1 MKDNNDLEMDMF
13 PSGDN
18 GQGGQQGQG
27 GQGQNDP
34 NVAVNPFEWITNE
47 NANDVYNYATV
58 PPTPEEK
65 FKYLLNSARN
75 ELDTIDYSVS
85 PQQLLA
91 KQSLI
96 GAYLG
101 EAINII
107 DYNPQ
112 LKAMFPENYSEK
124 LMQEIG
130 QDPFGGASRFVD
142 DAMIKVGMKQPEAE
156 AKAENGPKDI
166 EDDLEN
172 LNINEERAK
181 NDGDFSYESNK
192 KDYDAT
198 AKILYDMEKI
208 INSDMDDN
216 QREEQLKEKKDQL
229 KEQINQSPAV
239 ASHMPDDWDA
249 RLERDIEKKDNKAV
263 RDFVL
268 FNLDKFDPTR
278 AEKKEDLEEV
288 KDNDKNINPS
298 SNSGDGD
305 ENEDDLEDLIDPQDL
320 EKTIANF
327 EAEKE
332 KLRKE
337 REALDAERAKFEAE
351 QKEIR
356 EGKKDL
362 PEINGRKIKQIKTV
376 EDVLKDRSSPDRGYQ
391 DSEIK
396 NDLTET
402 QFKDVK
408 KLKYMCK
415 KANTSVKKS
424 PQFKKMMKSLEELDT
439 FMEQIRGRTNLTAE
453 EMEIYD
459 RLSLKAYRASK
470 EYKEH
475 KMEQREKRFENA
487 KVDEKTGKK
496 VGEDDY
502 YDKEDQYRI
511 KLADKIMTDVQNM
524 RQEMFQN
531 QLDKKAEEMKA
542 KCEEEVSKCS
552 EARENMAASVGNDA
566 EMLQDNVANTLY
578 YQNRMDQLKKAGDLK
593 LKPGETLSMAMK
605 RLDKSTEPKM
615 SEIAKIKSTNVT
627 KDIVINGLKN
637 PDKAVTN
644 EDIDKA
650 YKAEIQKMAG
660 KKKKAPVIKKKDP
673 NAELKKKDPNAG
685 KNAPGM

>member
-1 MKDNNDLEMDMF
+1 MKDNNDLEMDLF

-156 AKAENGPKDI
+156 AKAENEAKPENEPKPEKEANNNPQGGDI

-172 LNINEERAK
+172 LNINEEKAK
-181 NDGDFSYESNK
+181 NDGDFSYEAN
-192 KDYDAT
+192 
-198 AKILYDMEKI
+198 
-208 INSDMDDN
+208 N
-216 QREEQLKEKKDQL
+216 
-229 KEQINQSPAV
+229 
-239 ASHMPDDWDA
+239 
-249 RLERDIEKKDNKAV
+249 
-263 RDFVL
+263 
-268 FNLDKFDPTR
+268 
-278 AEKKEDLEEV
+278 
-288 KDNDKNINPS
+288 NPS
-298 SNSGDGD
+298 SNAGDGD
-305 ENEDDLEDLIDPQDL
+305 ENEDDLENLIDPQDL

-332 KLRKE
+332 RLRKE
-337 REALDAERAKFEAE
+337 KEALDAERAKFEAE

-362 PEINGRKIKQIKTV
+362 PEMNGRKIKQIKTV

-391 DSEIK
+391 DSEVK

-502 YDKEDQYRI
+502 YDKEDQYRT

-552 EARENMAASVGNDA
+552 EARESMAASVGNDA
-566 EMLQDNVANTLY
+566 EMLQDNVASTLY

-627 KDIVINGLKN
+627 KDIVINGLID
-637 PDKAVTN
+637 PSKAVTN

-660 KKKKAPVIKKKDP
+660 KKKKVPVIKKKDP

-685 KNAPGM
+685 KKAPGM